1 MNISTNHPLGDL
13 TNTIIHDGNINNG
26 FQLTVSPYKTTNDN
40 INEDNSELQESDFAS
55 HHYDEMYEYRH
66 VILPKEI
73 AKKVPKGRLLTEHEW
88 RHLGV
93 QQSLGWV
100 HFMIHEPEPH
110 ILIFRRSLKVS
121 QQVQQQRAA
130 AAAAAHAQQ
139 QFNAVHMK

>member
-1 MNISTNHPLGDL
+1 MAAKDAA
-13 TNTIIHDGNINNG
+13 
-26 FQLTVSPYKTTNDN
+26 QK
-40 INEDNSELQESDFAS
+40 EKESHKEQIYYSDTKIKFIFIK
-55 HHYDEMYEYRH
+55 EMYEYRH

-110 ILIFRRSLKVS
+110 ILIFRRSLKIS

-130 AAAAAHAQQ
+130 AAAAAATQAQQ
-139 QFNAVHMK
+139 QQYNALHMK

>member
-1 MNISTNHPLGDL
+1 
-13 TNTIIHDGNINNG
+13 
-26 FQLTVSPYKTTNDN
+26 
-40 INEDNSELQESDFAS
+40 
-55 HHYDEMYEYRH
+55 MYEYRH

-100 HFMIHEPEPH
+100 HFMIHEPGMHKKKIFSNDFLLLEPH
-110 ILIFRRSLKVS
+110 ILLFRRSLKVS

-130 AAAAAHAQQ
+130 AQAPQQ
-139 QFNAVHMK
+139 YNALHMK